1 MGSISHGVISLT
13 ARAAK
18 RLQTRSQSSE
28 ELVSARKKIGVYD
41 AASFFPSDRLRS
53 TPWEFPGGRTTVSAQ
68 LLHAP
73 LDLATLGPAS
83 RYIRETSIELLDY
96 ETEELAAL
104 RFSIILTARWAASDD
119 ETPERRAELRQE
131 LALLRKHY
139 GDKVD
144 EIALTFGVQQ
154 AMKAQSQVERT
165 VVVPRD
171 LKPIPMKINGKDYT
185 EEDLGL

>member
-1 MGSISHGVISLT
+1 M
-13 ARAAK
+13 
-18 RLQTRSQSSE
+18 
-28 ELVSARKKIGVYD
+28 
-41 AASFFPSDRLRS
+41 S
-53 TPWEFPGGRTTVSAQ
+53 TQ

-73 LDLATLGPAS
+73 LDLAANAPAS

-104 RFSIILTARWAASDD
+104 RFSIILTARWAVSDN
-119 ETPERRAELRQE
+119 ETPDRRAELREE
-131 LALLRKHY
+131 LALLRRHY

-144 EIALTFGVQQ
+144 EIAMTFGVQQ
-154 AMKAQSQVERT
+154 AMETQNQVERT

-171 LKPIPMKINGKDYT
+171 LKPLPMKIEGKSYT

>member
-1 MGSISHGVISLT
+1 
-13 ARAAK
+13 
-18 RLQTRSQSSE
+18 
-28 ELVSARKKIGVYD
+28 VS
-41 AASFFPSDRLRS
+41 
-53 TPWEFPGGRTTVSAQ
+53 TQ

-73 LDLATLGPAS
+73 LDLAANGPDS

-104 RFSIILTARWAASDD
+104 RFSIILTARWAASED
-119 ETPERRAELRQE
+119 EPPERRAELRDE
-131 LALLRKHY
+131 LELLRQHY

-144 EIALTFGVQQ
+144 EIAMTFGVQK
-154 AMKAQSQVERT
+154 AMETQNQVERT

-171 LKPIPMKINGKDYT
+171 LQQFPVEIDDKHCT

>member
-1 MGSISHGVISLT
+1 M
-13 ARAAK
+13 
-18 RLQTRSQSSE
+18 
-28 ELVSARKKIGVYD
+28 
-41 AASFFPSDRLRS
+41 
-53 TPWEFPGGRTTVSAQ
+53 SAQ

-73 LDLATLGPAS
+73 LDLAANGPAS

-104 RFSIILTARWAASDD
+104 RFSIILTARWAASDS
-119 ETPERRAELRQE
+119 ETPGRRAELRDE

-139 GDKVD
+139 GDKID
-144 EIALTFGVQQ
+144 EIAMTFGVKQ
-154 AMKAQSQVERT
+154 AMERQNQVERT

-171 LKPIPMKINGKDYT
+171 LKPIPMKIDGKDYT